1 VESVEASGKS
11 IEDAILQALVR
22 LGRNRDEVEIT
33 VLQEPS
39 RGTRGMGAREARV
52 RVFVKAPRALHP
64 AGVELDP
71 ATDDPL
77 DDEGDGDGFTIEAI
91 ADEGEAF
98 EAGYETE
105 YVESLS
111 TAPLKDVVSDDASI
125 EEVAVAALEMI
136 LAHMGVQASVEPAAI
151 ETDDEEEPVQ
161 LNIRSDDPGTLSL
174 LIGRRGETLS
184 ALQLLVSLIVSKQTG
199 SRERILVDAE
209 SYRLRREHN
218 LRSMAER
225 IAQQVR
231 RSGHPVTLE
240 AMPPN
245 ERRIIHM
252 ALSETTDIAT
262 ESTGEGDQRRVVVS
276 LKRGVRA

>member
-1 VESVEASGKS
+1 V
-11 IEDAILQALVR
+11 
-22 LGRNRDEVEIT
+22 
-33 VLQEPS
+33 
-39 RGTRGMGAREARV
+39 
-52 RVFVKAPRALHP
+52 LHP

-77 DDEGDGDGFTIEAI
+77 DDEGDGEEFIIEAF
-91 ADEGEAF
+91 ADEGEASDASY
-98 EAGYETE
+98 EAE

-111 TAPLKDVVSDDASI
+111 TAPLKDVVADDASI

-151 ETDDEEEPVQ
+151 ETDDEDEEEPVQ